1 MKKTQGFT
9 LIEILIVT
17 VIIILLTTAGALSY
31 STISKRARDA
41 RRSNDIQTI
50 RSALEMYR
58 QDFGYYPD
66 SGGGSW
72 TSVSSLTNILVPNY
86 IQKLPADPRDAI
98 SPYQYVA
105 TNQSGSRYYG
115 YCLALRFESQT
126 GENSCVGVTLPSQYN
141 YGVRHQ

>member
-1 MKKTQGFT
+1 MKRMLGFT

-31 STISKRARDA
+31 STISKKARDA
-41 RRSNDIQTI
+41 RRLNDIQTI

-66 SGGGSW
+66 AGGGSW
-72 TSVSSLTNILVPNY
+72 TSATSLANVLVPNY
-86 IQKLPADPRDAI
+86 IQKLPNDPRDAT
-98 SPYQYVA
+98 SPYQYIA
-105 TNQSGSRYYG
+105 TNRSGSRYYG

-126 GENSCVGVTLPSQYN
+126 GENTCVGVTLPSQYN